1 MQTAVVIEK
10 REREHEKRSEDAE
23 KWYTILYYTSPC
35 RPEGGSWAASTE
47 QNRTALN
54 NSTAGVRIPDLWNGN
69 RLTKKEKKKTF
80 FFFLSVTYR
89 TDFQNLLKI
98 NLIQQIKLPVQMNS
112 ALSFFFIRNFESKF
126 LFLLE

>member
-1 MQTAVVIEK
+1 M
-10 REREHEKRSEDAE
+10 ERES
-23 KWYTILYYTSPC
+23 I
-35 RPEGGSWAASTE
+35 
-47 QNRTALN
+47 N
-54 NSTAGVRIPDLWNGN
+54 
-69 RLTKKEKKKTF
+69 KKGKKKDFF

-112 ALSFFFIRNFESKF
+112 ALSFFFFIRNFESKF

>member
-1 MQTAVVIEK
+1 M
-10 REREHEKRSEDAE
+10 ERES
-23 KWYTILYYTSPC
+23 I
-35 RPEGGSWAASTE
+35 
-47 QNRTALN
+47 N
-54 NSTAGVRIPDLWNGN
+54 
-69 RLTKKEKKKTF
+69 KKGKKKDF